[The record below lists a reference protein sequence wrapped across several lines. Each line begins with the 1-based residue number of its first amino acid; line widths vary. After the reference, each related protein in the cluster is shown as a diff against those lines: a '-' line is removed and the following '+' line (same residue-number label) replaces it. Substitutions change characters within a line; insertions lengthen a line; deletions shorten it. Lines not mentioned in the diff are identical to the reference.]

1 MRDLQNFDI
10 NTVVVSSRVR
20 IARNLES
27 AMTFDTTEKRAFNT
41 VADTIVRNNKDF
53 VAEKVSVI
61 APGMVRALFEQHLIS
76 KELLENKANSWI
88 VVRKDNKVC
97 VMLGEEDHIRIQSI
111 HRGMELRRAFTESM
125 KIADS
130 IASEHKLAFR
140 DDFGY
145 LTSCPTN
152 IGCGMRA
159 SVMIFLP
166 ALSITNQ
173 ISDIVERLRDERIT
187 VRGVYGEG
195 SEAGGYMYQISNQ
208 ACLGMS
214 EQSIIENV
222 ESIALQ
228 IAKIEIELQQ
238 KMFKDDPEWIV
249 DQVYRSWGILTNALM
264 ISTSEAVDHLAMLK
278 LGNCLGIIGLKNNRV
293 LDDLFF
299 TIQPATIIT
308 QDDRASSMRE
318 RDKVRAA
325 KISQDLRALR
335 IK

>member
-1 MRDLQNFDI
+1 MIDFDI

-27 AMTFDTTEKRAFNT
+27 AMTFDASERRAFDT
-41 VADTIVRNNKDF
+41 VADTIVRRNKDF
-53 VAEKVSVI
+53 VAERVSAL
-61 APGMVRALFEQHLIS
+61 APKMAKALFEQHLIS
-76 KELLENKANSWI
+76 KELLENKVNSWI
-88 VVRKDNKVC
+88 VARKDNKVC

-111 HRGMELRRAFTESM
+111 HRGMELRRAFGDSK
-125 KIADS
+125 KIADD
-130 IASEHKLAFR
+130 IAVEHRLAFR

-152 IGCGMRA
+152 LGCGMRA

-166 ALSITNQ
+166 ALTMTNQ
-173 ISDIVERLRDERIT
+173 ISDIVDMLRDERIT

-222 ESIALQ
+222 ESIAIQ
-228 IAKIEIELQQ
+228 IAKMEIELQQ
-238 KMFKDDPEWIV
+238 KLFTDDPEWII
-249 DQVYRSWGILTNALM
+249 DQVYRSWGILTNVLM
-264 ISTSEAVDHLAMLK
+264 LATSEAVDHLAMLK
-278 LGNCLGIIGLKNNRV
+278 LGACLGIIGLKNNRV

-299 TIQPATIIT
+299 TIQPATMVT
-308 QDDRASSMRE
+308 QDDRAASVRE
-318 RDKVRAA
+318 RDKIRAA
-325 KISQDLRALR
+325 KIAQDLRALR